1 MEESKDSE
9 RGGKEEKEQ
18 KETGK
23 GEAFQV
29 QETK

>member
-23 GEAFQV
+23 GE
-29 QETK
+29 ERRR